1 MIFVDTCILIDIAKG
16 SIVLDSHKRYCIN
29 SVIEMEFIYGA
40 LNKNELKKI
49 EKILNNFYL
58 IELNQNIFDLS
69 TTLMRKYSLSHDM
82 TIYDAIIASTALVYD
97 IPLWTH
103 NKKDFR
109 YLNIELI

>member
-1 MIFVDTCILIDIAKG
+1 MILADTCILIDIAKG
-16 SIVLDSHKRYCIN
+16 SINLNNDQRYCIN
-29 SVIEMEFIYGA
+29 SIIEMEFIYGA

-82 TIYDAIIASTALVYD
+82 TVYDAIIAATAMVYD
-97 IPLWTH
+97 LPLWTH
-103 NKKDFR
+103 NKKDFK
-109 YLNIELI
+109 YLDIELI